1 MVAFTS
7 KDVARAAGVSQ
18 STVSYVM
25 SGKRP
30 ISERTRERVLAAI
43 EQLTYEPNAG
53 ARALASQ
60 RTRVVGLVVPFGSG
74 SDTAGLLPF
83 IETIAGAARANDHEV
98 LLVTTDEGSAG
109 LRRLRR
115 PLALRRDRPHGH
127 PDPGRPRRRRGVV
140 ADPGDPHRRPA
151 RPGGTALRGPRLPL
165 AAQMAVEE
173 LATTGHDS
181 VVFLGYP
188 QELSRS
194 RPQLHTS
201 VPRCRAGRGGGEGA
215 PPAPGLARGAGSS
228 GGAGRGGRCARVRC
242 RAPARNRRPEHADP
256 PADAEHPAGPRR
268 RNRAGT
274 SPSSPSAR
282 TPPRRTASLRSRT
295 SRRNRET
302 CHGGRWRRSSGC
314 STPPRRPPPAID
326 LVTPR
331 LTRRGTVMNALPGRH
346 DGQTK
351 AVARPVDPRL
361 TSSRESRA
369 GRHRPTNSIDTH
381 RRQSE
386 GIHPHQDR

>member
-109 LRRLRR
+109 LRRLAGRSLCDAIVLMDIR
-115 PLALRRDRPHGH
+115 TQDDRVAVAASLRIPVILIGVPLDPAGLRCVDL
-127 PDPGRPRRRRGVV
+127 DF
-140 ADPGDPHRRPA
+140 
-151 RPGGTALRGPRLPL
+151 PL

-181 VVFLGYP
+181 VVFLGYTR
-188 QELSRS
+188 ELTDRDLNFIPRFLDAAQAAAQAKGLRQHLISPVEPDRQAVQAAVDGALAFGAGTRLGIVVPSMQILQRTLNTLRARGVQPGRDVSVVALCTDATAEDCEPPVTNVSAEPRDVSR
-194 RPQLHTS
+194 
-201 VPRCRAGRGGGEGA
+201 RAMETLFWLLD
-215 PPAPGLARGAGSS
+215 PAPG
-228 GGAGRGGRCARVRC
+228 VQ
-242 RAPARNRRPEHADP
+242 
-256 PADAEHPAGPRR
+256 
-268 RNRAGT
+268 
-274 SPSSPSAR
+274 
-282 TPPRRTASLRSRT
+282 
-295 SRRNRET
+295 
-302 CHGGRWRRSSGC
+302 
-314 STPPRRPPPAID
+314 PPAID

-331 LTRRGTVMNALPGRH
+331 LTRRGTVMNALPG
-346 DGQTK
+346 
-351 AVARPVDPRL
+351 PP
-361 TSSRESRA
+361 
-369 GRHRPTNSIDTH
+369 
-381 RRQSE
+381 
-386 GIHPHQDR
+386 